1 MTGATP
7 VTDSTT
13 DATTDD
19 GKATFEV
26 VPTLAGYLELA
37 ERVNHL
43 EANQP
48 ATGSSDDVVAPVSED
63 ELDAIHSRID
73 RHRAEIEEIKKRYNQ
88 LVRYLDA
95 SLAPAQPVS
104 SQDTIQPQTR
114 RDLIQ

>member
-1 MTGATP
+1 MTDQTATA
-7 VTDSTT
+7 TDKPLFVMAPTS
-13 DATTDD
+13 DAYMQLVSQVSD
-19 GKATFEV
+19 
-26 VPTLAGYLELA
+26 LAGDVAELQA
-37 ERVNHL
+37 HT
-43 EANQP
+43 P
-48 ATGSSDDVVAPVSED
+48 ATGGSDDDVPAVSED